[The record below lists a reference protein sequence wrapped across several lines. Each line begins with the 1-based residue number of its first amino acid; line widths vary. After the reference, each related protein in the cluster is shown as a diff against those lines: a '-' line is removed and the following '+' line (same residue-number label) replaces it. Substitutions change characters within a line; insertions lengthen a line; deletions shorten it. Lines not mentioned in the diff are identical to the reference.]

1 MISAWRSVM
10 IALVLLASAGWPARA
25 ETVAHL
31 LSVDGA
37 IGPAIT
43 DYVLRG
49 IENAERDGA
58 RLVVLRLDTPGG
70 LDSAM
75 RDIIRGILHSP
86 IPVVTWVAPSG
97 ARAASAGTYILY
109 ASHAAVMAP
118 ATNLGAA
125 TPVSLGGGGAEGKD
139 SPPSAMERK
148 AVNDAVAYIR
158 GLAEMR
164 GRNADWAERA
174 VREAVSLTASD
185 ALRMGV
191 IDAVARDIDAVLAAV
206 HGMEVSIGGRK
217 VAIESQGA
225 RVERIEP
232 DWRTRFLATI
242 TDPNVAYLLLMIGL
256 YGVIFELANPGAVF
270 PGVIGGIAL
279 LVGLFALNL
288 LPIDYAG
295 VGLVLLGICL
305 MVGEAFMPSFGILG
319 LGGAIAFAFGSV
331 MMFDRGVP
339 GFQVSPVV
347 VGLATLSA
355 LGLFALVLS
364 MLARSRRR
372 PVVSGREAML
382 GSIGHVTDWAEGHGA
397 VRVHGE
403 RWQARSGAAL
413 SPGQRVRVA
422 GLRGLELD
430 VEPAEEENP

>member
-1 MISAWRSVM
+1 ML
-10 IALVLLASAGWPARA
+10 LVVSWAAPVGA
-25 ETVAHL
+25 ETVARL
-31 LSVDGA
+31 LSVNGA

-49 IENAERDGA
+49 IEAAERDGA
-58 RLVVLRLDTPGG
+58 RLIVLRLDTPGG
-70 LDSAM
+70 LDAAM
-75 RDIIRGILHSP
+75 RDIIRGILRSP
-86 IPVVTWVAPSG
+86 VPVVTWVAPPG

-125 TPVSLGGGGAEGKD
+125 TPVSLGGAPNSEDQNKEN
-139 SPPSAMERK
+139 PQSAMERK

-191 IDAVARDIDAVLAAV
+191 IDAVARDLDEVLAAV
-206 HGMEVSIGGRK
+206 HGMEVAIAGRK
-217 VAIESQGA
+217 VSIDSRGA
-225 RVERIEP
+225 RIERIEP
-232 DWRTRFLATI
+232 DWRTRLLATI

-295 VGLVLLGICL
+295 VGLVLLGIGL
-305 MVGEAFMPSFGILG
+305 MVSEAFIPSFGILG
-319 LGGAIAFAFGSV
+319 IGGAIAFAIGSV
-331 MMFDRGVP
+331 MMFGTQAP
-339 GFQVSPVV
+339 GFRLSPVV
-347 VGLATLSA
+347 VGVTTLSA

-364 MLARSRRR
+364 MLARSRRN

-382 GSIGHVTDWAEGHGA
+382 GSVGRVTDWAGGQGA
-397 VRVHGE
+397 VLVHGE
-403 RWQARSGAAL
+403 RWQARSRGVL
-413 SPGQRVRVA
+413 VPGQRVRVT
-422 GLRGLELD
+422 RMHGLELD
-430 VEPAEEENP
+430 VEPAEEEGP